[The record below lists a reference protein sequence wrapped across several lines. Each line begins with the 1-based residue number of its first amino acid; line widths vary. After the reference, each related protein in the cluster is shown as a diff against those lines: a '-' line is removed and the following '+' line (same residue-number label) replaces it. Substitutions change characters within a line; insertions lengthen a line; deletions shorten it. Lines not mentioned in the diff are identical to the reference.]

1 MVCTDSRCNLSIP
14 VALRKL
20 IGSNTWR
27 DLLASSG
34 TVLVLK
40 VAGTGVGYL
49 LHLVIARWMGADV
62 YGGYLFA
69 MSWALLLAKGGDL
82 GLSSAAVRLVPEYR
96 TTDQW
101 TRLRGFLTSSRRLVL
116 LASVTAA
123 ALAAGAAWMWTPVSL
138 SYSAL
143 LAGIALAPLL
153 AHVDLETSILR
164 ARDHMLAAYAPPN
177 VLRPVLALAGVAAY
191 AAFLPSP
198 STTAVLGVA
207 GAALGMTLVVQRW
220 ANHRAGSA
228 FQHESDPEHRVREWL
243 SLSIP
248 LLFSSGFLLVF
259 SKTDIFLLGFFLPA
273 EEVGIYGAAL
283 KTAQVV
289 TLTGFAVDAVAGPA
303 VARTYAE
310 RDREALQALARKLV
324 ILYFGTAVAVA
335 LVLVFAAPW
344 ILALFG
350 PEFLAGQP
358 AFFVLLG
365 GLLVNASTG
374 AQSFFLTMTG
384 RERPCMWIHAGCAVL
399 NIALNTIGIH
409 FFGIVGAAV
418 ATAISLA
425 VLNVWIHRTVVRELH
440 VTPSILA
447 FLPGRS
453 RPTI

>member
-1 MVCTDSRCNLSIP
+1 

-20 IGSNTWR
+20 IGSSAWR
-27 DLLASSG
+27 DLLANSG
-34 TVLVLK
+34 TVLILK
-40 VAGTGVGYL
+40 VVGTGIGYL

-96 TTDQW
+96 TTDRW
-101 TRLRGFLTSSRRLVL
+101 GLLRGFLTSSRCLVL
-116 LASVTAA
+116 LTSVGASV
-123 ALAAGAAWMWTPVSL
+123 LAAGAAWLWTPTSL

-153 AHVDLETSILR
+153 AHVGLETSILR
-164 ARDHMLAAYAPPN
+164 ARDRMLAAYAPSN
-177 VLRPVLALAGVAAY
+177 VLRPLLALAGMAGLVA
-191 AAFLPSP
+191 LRPSP

-220 ANHRAGSA
+220 ANHRAGSGSLR
-228 FQHESDPEHRVREWL
+228 ESDPEHRVREWL
-243 SLSIP
+243 SLSVP

-259 SKTDIFLLGFFLPA
+259 SKTDIFVLGFFLSA

-303 VARTYAE
+303 IARTYAD
-310 RDREALQALARKLV
+310 RDREALQSLARRLV
-324 ILYFGTAVAVA
+324 TLYFGSAVAVA
-335 LVLVFAAPW
+335 LVLVLAAPW
-344 ILALFG
+344 VLALFG
-350 PEFLAGQP
+350 PKFLAGQP
-358 AFFVLLG
+358 AFFILVG

-384 RERPCMWIHAGCAVL
+384 RERPCMWIHARCAVL
-399 NIALNTIGIH
+399 NIALNTAGIY
-409 FFGIVGAAV
+409 FYGIIGAAM
-418 ATAISLA
+418 ATAISLV
-425 VLNVWIHRTVVRELH
+425 VLNVWIYRTVRKHLG
-440 VTPSILA
+440 ID
-447 FLPGRS
+447 
-453 RPTI
+453 PTIISLRDFLVPSTLPPGN

>member
-1 MVCTDSRCNLSIP
+1 

-20 IGSNTWR
+20 IGSDTWR
-27 DLLASSG
+27 DLLADSG

-40 VAGTGVGYL
+40 VVGTGVGYL
-49 LHLVIARWMGADV
+49 LHLVIARWMGADI
-62 YGGYLFA
+62 YGGYVFA
-69 MSWALLLAKGGDL
+69 MSWALLLAKAGDL
-82 GLSSAAVRLVPEYR
+82 GLSSAAVRLVPEY
-96 TTDQW
+96 TTTGQW
-101 TRLRGFLTSSRRLVL
+101 SRLRGFLTSSRRLVL
-116 LASVTAA
+116 LASVAA
-123 ALAAGAAWMWTPVSL
+123 AGLAAGTAWLWTPPSL
-138 SYSAL
+138 SYSGL

-164 ARDHMLAAYAPPN
+164 ARDRMVAAYAPSN
-177 VLRPVLALAGVAAY
+177 VLRPLLALAGMAGLVAL
-191 AAFLPSP
+191 LPSP
-198 STTAVLGVA
+198 SATAVLGVA
-207 GAALGMTLVVQRW
+207 GIALAATFLVQRW
-220 ANHRAGSA
+220 ANHRSA
-228 FQHESDPEHRVREWL
+228 SASLRRSEADRHVRSWL

-259 SKTDIFLLGFFLPA
+259 SKTDVFLLGFFLPA
-273 EEVGIYGAAL
+273 EQVGIYGAAL

-303 VARTYAE
+303 VARTYAD
-310 RDREALQALARKLV
+310 RDREALQVLARRLV
-324 ILYFGTAVAVA
+324 ILYFGTAVVVA
-335 LVLVFAAPW
+335 AGIVVASPWVLS
-344 ILALFG
+344 LFG

-358 AFFVLLG
+358 AFFILVG

-399 NIALNTIGIH
+399 NIALNAVGITLY
-409 FFGIVGAAV
+409 GIVGAAA

-447 FLPGRS
+447 FLPRRS
-453 RPTI
+453 HPTS